1 MCRVDKKQRE
11 ANTKRETDRQAAAS
25 DRLPGRN
32 DANAT
37 ELRPGTIGLSG
48 AIMQNVANIAPA
60 ISGFFFTQTL
70 VGSAGAQAPLAYVFG
85 LAIVLALGSCLVQ
98 LARKFP
104 SAGGYFT
111 YASRTL
117 GPRLGF
123 LTGWMFV
130 LYSPVC
136 TGPSLAFL
144 GQVLETEFVQNY
156 GWHWFHWWMIV
167 AAGLPVVAYTG
178 YAGVSFSIRSIVIVG
193 TAEIVIVAALG
204 ISGLLSPGP
213 GGFSFGPFVPG
224 FNPGGIATFSGFVLA
239 VVLTVQG
246 LTGWEGAVPLAE
258 ETIDPRRNVPRS
270 IMASIMIIGVMLVI
284 AMWGQV
290 IGWGTDNIR
299 TLAPSAELP
308 ALVLAHRIWGG
319 FWWIVLLAIFT
330 SSFGVSFACQNVA
343 TRMWFAMGR
352 AGVLPRAFGRVHPL
366 RRTPTLAVTAQ
377 ALLSI
382 LVGLILPFLM
392 GPREFFIFLVG
403 FVLVIAVI
411 FIYVVANIGIMHYW
425 WTRARGEFSW
435 LLHFLFPAGTSL
447 ILIYSVYVSFVPP
460 PAAPN
465 NWAPW
470 VVVVWLML
478 GLLVL
483 WWMKLA
489 GKEAWLSRAAE
500 IIADHEQAVA
510 ESPRLG
516 TPL

>member
-1 MCRVDKKQRE
+1 
-11 ANTKRETDRQAAAS
+11 
-25 DRLPGRN
+25 
-32 DANAT
+32 
-37 ELRPGTIGLSG
+37 
-48 AIMQNVANIAPA
+48 MQNVANIAPA

-70 VGSAGAQAPLAYVFG
+70 VGSAGAQAPLAYVIG
-85 LAIVLALGSCLVQ
+85 LAIVVALGSCLVQ
-98 LARKFP
+98 LARNFP

-111 YASRTL
+111 YVNRTL

-130 LYSPVC
+130 LYSPVV

-144 GQVLETEFVQNY
+144 GQILEAELRGNY
-156 GWHWFHWWMIV
+156 GWQWFHWWMIV
-167 AAGLPVVAYTG
+167 AAGIPLVAYTG

-193 TAEIVIVAALG
+193 TAEILIVAALG

-213 GGFSFGPFVPG
+213 GGFSFRPFTPG
-224 FNPGGIATFSGFVLA
+224 FNPGGIASFSGFVLA

-270 IMASIMIIGVMLVI
+270 IIASIMIIGAMLVI

-290 IGWGTDNIR
+290 VGWGTDNIKA
-299 TLAPSAELP
+299 LVASAELP
-308 ALVLAHRIWGG
+308 ALVLAHRVWGTL
-319 FWWIVLLAIFT
+319 WWIALLAIFT

-352 AGVLPRAFGRVHPL
+352 AGVLPKEFGRVHPK

-377 ALLSI
+377 TVLSI
-382 LVGLILPFLM
+382 LVGLLLPALM

-403 FVLVIAVI
+403 FVLVLAVI
-411 FIYVVANIGIMHYW
+411 FVYVVANIGIIRYF
-425 WTRARGEFSW
+425 WTKARGEFSW
-435 LLHFLFPAGTSL
+435 LRHILFPAGTSL
-447 ILIYSVYVSFVPP
+447 VLVYSLYVSFIPP
-460 PAAPN
+460 PASPN

-470 VVVVWLML
+470 VAGLWLVL
-478 GLLVL
+478 GIAIL

-489 GKEAWLSRAAE
+489 GKEDWLSRAAE
-500 IIADHEQAVA
+500 VITEHEQAVA
-510 ESPRLG
+510 ETPRLG
-516 TPL
+516 SPI

>member
-1 MCRVDKKQRE
+1 
-11 ANTKRETDRQAAAS
+11 
-25 DRLPGRN
+25 
-32 DANAT
+32 
-37 ELRPGTIGLSG
+37 
-48 AIMQNVANIAPA
+48 MQNVANIAPA

-70 VGSAGAQAPLAYVFG
+70 VSSAGAQAPLAYVIG

-111 YASRTL
+111 YVSRTL

-144 GQVLETEFVQNY
+144 GQILESELSGNY

-167 AAGLPVVAYTG
+167 AAGIPLVAYTG

-193 TAEIVIVAALG
+193 TAEILIVIALG

-213 GGFSFGPFVPG
+213 GGFSFQPFTPG
-224 FNPGGIATFSGFVLA
+224 FNPGGIASFSGFVLA

-258 ETIDPRRNVPRS
+258 ETINPRRNVPRS
-270 IMASIMIIGVMLVI
+270 IMASIVIIGFMLVI

-290 IGWGTDNIR
+290 VGWGTDN
-299 TLAPSAELP
+299 LKALVSSPELP
-308 ALVLAHRIWGG
+308 ALVVAHRIWGSL
-319 FWWIVLLAIFT
+319 WWIVLLAIFT

-352 AGVLPRAFGRVHPL
+352 SGVLPAAFARVHPQ
-366 RRTPTLAVTAQ
+366 RRTPTVAITAQ
-377 ALLSI
+377 AVLSI
-382 LVGLILPFLM
+382 LVGLVLPFLM

-403 FVLVIAVI
+403 FVLVLAVI
-411 FIYVVANIGIMHYW
+411 FIYVVANIGIIRYYW
-425 WTRARGEFSW
+425 TTARQEFSW

-447 ILIYSVYVSFVPP
+447 VLIYSVYVSFVPP
-460 PAAPN
+460 PARPN
-465 NWAPW
+465 NWSPW
-470 VVVVWLML
+470 VAGVWLVL
-478 GLLVL
+478 GLVVL
-483 WWMKLA
+483 WWMKLR
-489 GKEAWLSRAAE
+489 GKEDWLSRAADL
-500 IIADHEQAVA
+500 IAEYEEA
-510 ESPRLG
+510 SPEPRPPG
-516 TPL
+516 PQI